1 MKPLVSILIPAF
13 NAQAW
18 IADAIES
25 AIGQTWPRKEI
36 IVVDDG
42 STDQTLKL
50 ARQFAS
56 RVVAVVTQKN
66 QGASAAR
73 NHALSLSQGD
83 YFQWLDA
90 DDLLSPG
97 KIRKQ
102 IEASEE
108 CRDTRTLFSSG
119 WGCFA
124 HRTATARFWP
134 SSLWCDL
141 SPVEWL
147 LRKMGENLH
156 MQTAT
161 WLVSRELTEA
171 AGPWDVRLV
180 NDNDGEYFCRVI
192 LASNGIRFVPEARV
206 FYRRVSPCRVSYIGR
221 SDKKKDARFLSMRL
235 HVKYIRSLEDS
246 DRIRAA
252 CINYLQSWL
261 IVFYPERADIVE
273 ELEELARGLGGS
285 IGDAPAPLEIRLD
298 QTIFWLGASQ
308 ACGTR
313 VARVSGIFDKILGQV
328 DAQPREVTPKRHV
341 RAAGVR
347 TISSRWRQRRSR
359 IGRHGRDRWVAPADF
374 HPTLRATNC
383 RGLVASPIRPSKHR
397 GQLGDLTCFQ
407 PSTFLHPKYRQRCGV
422 ILSRTASSEIS
433 LLSSRLMEVIL
444 TSAIPHGMM
453 CSNP

>member
-1 MKPLVSILIPAF
+1 MIGKSMKPLVSILIPAF

-97 KIRKQ
+97 KIHKQ

-141 SPVEWL
+141 LPVEWL

-246 DRIRAA
+246 DRVRAA
-252 CINYLQSWL
+252 CITYLQNWL
-261 IVFYPERADIVE
+261 INFYPERADIVE
-273 ELEELARGLGGS
+273 ELEELARRLGGRLEMPRLRWKYAW
-285 IGDAPAPLEIRLD
+285 IKPFFGWGPAKLAERVLPEFQAFLIRS
-298 QTIFWLGASQ
+298 W
-308 ACGTR
+308 
-313 VARVSGIFDKILGQV
+313 
-328 DAQPREVTPKRHV
+328 
-341 RAAGVR
+341 
-347 TISSRWRQRRSR
+347 
-359 IGRHGRDRWVAPADF
+359 DRWMHSLEKSMARIRGEPARPF
-374 HPTLRATNC
+374 FLPSQSAYSGNATE
-383 RGLVASPIRPSKHR
+383 
-397 GQLGDLTCFQ
+397 D
-407 PSTFLHPKYRQRCGV
+407 QRDV
-422 ILSRTASSEIS
+422 
-433 LLSSRLMEVIL
+433 
-444 TSAIPHGMM
+444 
-453 CSNP
+453 